1 MGLDEAAH
9 AAKLLTITE
18 TSANYKKMC
27 EIYLL
32 KDVEKQLHTK
42 KKLESEKA
50 TGTQFTGFAGT
61 KLQILT

>member
-1 MGLDEAAH
+1 LDEAAH
-9 AAKLLTITE
+9 TAKLLTITE
-18 TSANYKKMC
+18 TSSNYKKMC
-27 EIYLL
+27 EFYLL